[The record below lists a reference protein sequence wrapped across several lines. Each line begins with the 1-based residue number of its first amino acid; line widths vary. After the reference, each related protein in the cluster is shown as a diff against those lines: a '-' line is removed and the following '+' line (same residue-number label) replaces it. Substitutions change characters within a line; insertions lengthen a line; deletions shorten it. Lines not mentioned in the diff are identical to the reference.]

1 MFQTTNQI
9 PSGKLSHNYGKS
21 PLFMGKLTISMASFN
36 RFLYV
41 YQRVC
46 IYIYM
51 DIYDQWTINDDSS
64 YVLKS
69 IYIDIHM
76 YFYMYMIIYVH
87 SDDSGPSMIFSWDRG
102 IPSIYPLYVNAY
114 IPAPWIRHGI

>member
-1 MFQTTNQI
+1 
-9 PSGKLSHNYGKS
+9 
-21 PLFMGKLTISMASFN
+21 
-36 RFLYV
+36 
-41 YQRVC
+41 
-46 IYIYM
+46 M

-76 YFYMYMIIYVH
+76 DFYMYMIIYVH